1 MHVWRSIHIS
11 WKFILHVL
19 RVSESILGIQQRNL
33 KRMKLFV
40 LLNKNVQMVTTMLV
54 GTRFIDSKFQESN
67 SLFRILSTYFRQQQ
81 NNASLRNGYDHDLG
95 ILERM
100 AAENASSRSD
110 DAVVVVQRRNM
121 LQEKRKKF
129 DAYSSTIN
137 ALISRITV

>member
-1 MHVWRSIHIS
+1 
-11 WKFILHVL
+11 
-19 RVSESILGIQQRNL
+19 
-33 KRMKLFV
+33 MKLF
-40 LLNKNVQMVTTMLV
+40 LLNKNVQEIMVLTMLV
-54 GTRFIDSKFQESN
+54 GRFIDSKFQESN
-67 SLFRILSTYFRQQQ
+67 SLFRILSAYFRQQQ

-110 DAVVVVQRRNM
+110 AVVQRRNM

-129 DAYSSTIN
+129 DAYSSTIS